1 MIKAF
6 KYKFLQLAV
15 HPAVLWML
23 LGMLLLYNFQAMA
36 NSGGL
41 ASGSDGFNNGVKYQ
55 LLANNYLFVVEFF
68 GLLYAVFL
76 GSRIAGRDI
85 QTGHLGILLCS
96 YPDRVGYYL
105 ASLTAVALFL
115 LLAFLALTA
124 NLFLLLW
131 IFKVSFPAA
140 EIAGAFLALYLNA
153 MVLLAATGMFS
164 VIAPSAAPFLG
175 LGAYAYY
182 SLYTFNEL
190 PFVGLPL
197 LVRLDA
203 CRDVLCLFLP
213 VRNVLMPSYTPAE
226 ILRPFEMEPLGLP
239 PGLFQAA
246 YVLGMAALGAL
257 LFRTK
262 DL

>member
-1 MIKAF
+1 
-6 KYKFLQLAV
+6 
-15 HPAVLWML
+15 ML
-23 LGMLLLYNFQAMA
+23 LGMLLLYNFQALA

-41 ASGSDGFNNGVKYQ
+41 ASGSDGFNDGVKYQ

-85 QTGHLGILLCS
+85 RTGHLGVLLCS

-105 ASLTAVALFL
+105 ASMAAVALYL
-115 LLAFLALTA
+115 LLALCALTG
-124 NLFLLLW
+124 NLLLLLG

-140 EIAGAFLALYLNA
+140 EIAGAFVAHYLNA
-153 MVLLAATGMFS
+153 LVLLAATGLFS
-164 VIAPSAAPFLG
+164 VLAPSAAPFLG

-190 PFVGLPL
+190 PFVRLPL

-203 CRDVLCLFLP
+203 FRDVLCLFLP

-226 ILRPFEMEPLGLP
+226 LQRFFAMEPLGLP
-239 PGLFQAA
+239 PELFQGA
-246 YVLGMAALGAL
+246 YVLGLAALGAL
-257 LFRTK
+257 LFRKK